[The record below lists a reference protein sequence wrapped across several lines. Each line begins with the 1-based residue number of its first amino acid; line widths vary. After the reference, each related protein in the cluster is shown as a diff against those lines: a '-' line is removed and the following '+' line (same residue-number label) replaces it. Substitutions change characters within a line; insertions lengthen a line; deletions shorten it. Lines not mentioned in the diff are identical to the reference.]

1 MTRPVRYRSWLC
13 RKCGTLEQHAHMHDT
28 AHGIEGTH
36 MHGSERF
43 VCRKCGTRTLAGD
56 GEVAK
61 QFPFKLD
68 EVRS

>member
-1 MTRPVRYRSWLC
+1 MRYARYLC
-13 RKCGTLEQHAHMHDT
+13 RKCETLQPHTHMHDT

-43 VCRKCGTRTLAGD
+43 VCRTCGTRTHAGD
-56 GEVAK
+56 GAVAK

-68 EVRS
+68 KVA